1 MDAHLAHS
9 VSREPQQDGRRQ
21 QRDVSR
27 GAGGPLWGEVLGHYM
42 LEKTPARLCGDLF
55 QRR

>member
-9 VSREPQQDGRRQ
+9 VCREPQQDGRRQ